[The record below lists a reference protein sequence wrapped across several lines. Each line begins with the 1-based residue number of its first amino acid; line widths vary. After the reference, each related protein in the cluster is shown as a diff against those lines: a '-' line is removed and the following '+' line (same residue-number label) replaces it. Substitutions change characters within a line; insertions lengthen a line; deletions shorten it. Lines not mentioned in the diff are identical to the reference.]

1 MPTLANQ
8 YPPEDRKDPC
18 APRNVVIN
26 QLEPS
31 TMQIQ
36 SSEVDLQTPT
46 GTMRCYVY
54 RPKAASP
61 DTPKKYPAL
70 ILYSEIFQQTAPIRR
85 SAQIMA
91 GHGFIVLVPEV
102 FHELNPI
109 GTVLGYDDA
118 GRDKGNA
125 DKLAKPLEAHDSDTE
140 AMIAYVATQDDYA
153 GKMGAMGFCLGG
165 GLAYRAALHAA
176 ISATSC
182 FYATDIHS
190 GLTPSKPGND
200 SLSRTGEITGELQ
213 MVWGK
218 QDPHIPPEGRALVYK
233 TLTENAVNFTWHEF
247 NGVHAFMR
255 DEGDR
260 YDAELQLQ
268 GYQLAIGMFRRALY

>member
-1 MPTLANQ
+1 ML
-8 YPPEDRKDPC
+8 
-18 APRNVVIN
+18 
-26 QLEPS
+26 
-31 TMQIQ
+31 IQ
-36 SSEVDLQTPT
+36 NHQVDLETPT

-54 RPKAASP
+54 RPKEDAENIS
-61 DTPKKYPAL
+61 KKYPAIL
-70 ILYSEIFQQTAPIRR
+70 LYSEIFQQTSPIRR

-91 GHGFIVLVPEV
+91 GHGFIVIVPEV

-125 DKLAKPLEAHDSDTE
+125 DKVAKFLEAHDTDTQV
-140 AMIAYVATQDDYA
+140 MVDYVRTLPYFS
-153 GKMGAMGFCLGG
+153 GNIGAMGFCLGG
-165 GLAYRAALHAA
+165 GLAYRAAINPA

-190 GLTPSKPGND
+190 GLTPSQPGND
-200 SLSRTGEITGELQ
+200 SRTRTKEIRGAMQ
-213 MVWGK
+213 MIWGK
-218 QDPHIPPEGRALVYK
+218 QDPHIPPEGRAIVYK
-233 TLTENAVNFTWHEF
+233 ELVDAKVKFEWHEF

-260 YDAELQLQ
+260 YDAELQLL
-268 GYQLAIGMFRRALY
+268 GYQMAIGFFRANLY

>member
-1 MPTLANQ
+1 MLIQNHQ
-8 YPPEDRKDPC
+8 ID
-18 APRNVVIN
+18 
-26 QLEPS
+26 LE
-31 TMQIQ
+31 
-36 SSEVDLQTPT
+36 TPT

-54 RPKAASP
+54 RPKDDAVQAG
-61 DTPKKYPAL
+61 KKYPAIL
-70 ILYSEIFQQTAPIRR
+70 LYSEIFQQTSPIRR

-91 GHGFIVLVPEV
+91 GHGYIVIVPEV

-125 DKLAKPLEAHDSDTE
+125 DKVAKYLEAHDSDTQT
-140 AMIAYVATQDDYA
+140 MIDYVNTLPYYS
-153 GKMGAMGFCLGG
+153 GKLGAMGFCLGG
-165 GLAYRAALHAA
+165 GLAYRAAINPA

-190 GLTPSKPGND
+190 GVTPSIEGNS
-200 SLSRTGEITGELQ
+200 SLIRTKEIRGELQ
-213 MVWGK
+213 MIWGK
-218 QDPHIPPEGRALVYK
+218 QDPHIPPEGRAIVYK
-233 TLTENAVNFTWHEF
+233 NLVDNKVNFTWHEV

-260 YDAELQLQ
+260 YDAELQLW
-268 GYQLAIGMFRRALY
+268 GYQTALGFFIRTLY

>member
-1 MPTLANQ
+1 ML
-8 YPPEDRKDPC
+8 
-18 APRNVVIN
+18 
-26 QLEPS
+26 
-31 TMQIQ
+31 IQ
-36 SSEVDLQTPT
+36 NHQVDLETPT

-54 RPKAASP
+54 RPKEDSASE
-61 DTPKKYPAL
+61 PKKYPAIL
-70 ILYSEIFQQTAPIRR
+70 LYSEIFQQTSPIRR

-91 GHGFIVLVPEV
+91 GHGFVVIVPEV

-125 DKLAKPLEAHDSDTE
+125 DKVAKYLEAHDTDTQV
-140 AMIAYVATQDDYA
+140 MINYLQTLPYCS
-153 GKMGAMGFCLGG
+153 GKVGAMGFCLGG
-165 GLAYRAALHAA
+165 GLAYRAAINPS

-200 SLSRTGEITGELQ
+200 SRTRTKEIRGAMQ
-213 MVWGK
+213 MIWGK
-218 QDPHIPPEGRALVYK
+218 QDPHIPPEGRAIVYK
-233 TLTENAVNFTWHEF
+233 ELTDANIKFEWHEV

-260 YDAELQLQ
+260 YDAQLQ
-268 GYQLAIGMFRRALY
+268 MWGYQTSLGFFRTHLY

>member
-1 MPTLANQ
+1 MF
-8 YPPEDRKDPC
+8 
-18 APRNVVIN
+18 
-26 QLEPS
+26 
-31 TMQIQ
+31 IQ
-36 SSEVDLQTPT
+36 NHQVDLETPT

-54 RPKAASP
+54 RPKD
-61 DTPKKYPAL
+61 DTTKIDKKYPAIL
-70 ILYSEIFQQTAPIRR
+70 LYSEIFQQTSPIRR

-91 GHGFIVLVPEV
+91 GHGFIVIVPEV

-125 DKLAKPLEAHDSDTE
+125 DKIAKYLEAHDSDTQT
-140 AMIAYVATQDDYA
+140 MIDYVNTLPYYS
-153 GKMGAMGFCLGG
+153 GKLGAMGFCLGG
-165 GLAYRAALHAA
+165 GLAYRAAVNPA

-190 GLTPSKPGND
+190 GVTPSQAGND
-200 SLSRTGEITGELQ
+200 SRTCTKDIRGELQ
-213 MVWGK
+213 MIWGK
-218 QDPHIPPEGRALVYK
+218 QDPHIPPEGRAIVYK
-233 TLTENAVNFTWHEF
+233 ALVDANINFSWHEV

-260 YDAELQLQ
+260 YDAELQLW
-268 GYQLAIGMFRRALY
+268 GYQTALGFFRSNLY

>member
-1 MPTLANQ
+1 ML
-8 YPPEDRKDPC
+8 
-18 APRNVVIN
+18 
-26 QLEPS
+26 
-31 TMQIQ
+31 IQ
-36 SSEVDLQTPT
+36 NHQVDLETPT

-54 RPKAASP
+54 RPKEGAESIS
-61 DTPKKYPAL
+61 KKYPAIL
-70 ILYSEIFQQTAPIRR
+70 LYSEIFQQTSPIRR

-91 GHGFIVLVPEV
+91 GHGFIVIVPEV

-125 DKLAKPLEAHDSDTE
+125 DKVAKFLEAHDTDTQV
-140 AMIAYVATQDDYA
+140 MVDYVRTLPYFS
-153 GKMGAMGFCLGG
+153 GNIGAMGFCLGG
-165 GLAYRAALHAA
+165 GLAYRAAINSA

-190 GLTPSKPGND
+190 GLTPSQPGND
-200 SLSRTGEITGELQ
+200 SRTRTKEIRGAMQ
-213 MVWGK
+213 MIWGK
-218 QDPHIPPEGRALVYK
+218 QDPHIPPEGRAIVYK
-233 TLTENAVNFTWHEF
+233 ELVDAKVKFEWHEF

-260 YDAELQLQ
+260 YDAELQLL
-268 GYQLAIGMFRRALY
+268 GYQMAIGFFRANLY

>member
-1 MPTLANQ
+1 MLIQNH
-8 YPPEDRKDPC
+8 
-18 APRNVVIN
+18 
-26 QLEPS
+26 
-31 TMQIQ
+31 QIDV
-36 SSEVDLQTPT
+36 ETPT

-54 RPKAASP
+54 SPKQDETSAH
-61 DTPKKYPAL
+61 KKYPAIL
-70 ILYSEIFQQTAPIRR
+70 LYSEIFQQTSPIRR

-91 GHGFIVLVPEV
+91 GHGFIVIVPEV

-125 DKLAKPLEAHDSDTE
+125 DKVTKYLEAHDSDTQ
-140 AMIAYVATQDDYA
+140 AMIDYVQTLPYCS
-153 GKMGAMGFCLGG
+153 GKVGAMGFCLGG
-165 GLAYRAALHAA
+165 GLAYRAAINPA

-190 GLTPSKPGND
+190 GVTPSQAGND
-200 SLSRTGEITGELQ
+200 SRTRTKEIRGAMQ
-213 MVWGK
+213 MIWGK
-218 QDPHIPPEGRALVYK
+218 QDPHIPPEGRAIVYK
-233 TLTENAVNFTWHEF
+233 ELTDANIKFEWHEV

-260 YDAELQLQ
+260 YDAELQLL
-268 GYQLAIGMFRRALY
+268 GYQMAIGFFRTNLY